1 MASGLAAVS
10 FDCDTGPRE
19 IVREGVDGVLVRPN
33 GDVSALGKA
42 LDAVMGDAELRRRMA
57 QAAIGVRDRFSAA
70 RVLRKWQELF
80 DGVRG
85 QGR

>member
-1 MASGLAAVS
+1 
-10 FDCDTGPRE
+10 
-19 IVREGVDGVLVRPN
+19 
-33 GDVSALGKA
+33 VSALGKA

>member
-1 MASGLAAVS
+1 
-10 FDCDTGPRE
+10 
-19 IVREGVDGVLVRPN
+19 
-33 GDVSALGKA
+33 
-42 LDAVMGDAELRRRMA
+42 
-57 QAAIGVRDRFSAA
+57 VRDRFSAA